1 MALKKGAFVLIEYTV
16 YNKDDQKIIDTTVE
30 EKAKEGGIYSEN
42 TKYEPELV
50 IIGEGMMFKSLEEEI
65 VKLKEGETATI
76 ELPPEKAFGK
86 RDPAKIRIISAREL
100 SRRGIIPRVNE
111 EVEINGQRAII
122 RSVGGGRVT
131 LDFNHPLAGKTL
143 IYDVKVVKVLK
154 EPSEKL
160 RELAYRWLK
169 RALSRKDIRVRV
181 REKVA
186 TITLPVRILSAENLG
201 IAVRGIIRD
210 IQKYFPNIEKVVL
223 REEYEFP
230 KKEAEQK
237 QEQAH
242 SPKDTSKTEKEPP
255 KS

>member
-1 MALKKGAFVLIEYTV
+1 MTLKKGAFILMEYTV
-16 YNKDDQKIIDTTVE
+16 YSKDDHKIIDTTVE
-30 EKAKEGGIYSEN
+30 EKAKEGGIFNEN
-42 TKYEPELV
+42 SKYEPELV
-50 IIGEGMMFKSLEEEI
+50 IIGEGMLFKSLEEEL

-86 RDPAKIRIISAREL
+86 RDPSKIRIISAREL

-143 IYDVKVVKVLK
+143 VYNIKIVKILK

-160 RELAYRWLK
+160 RELVYRWLK
-169 RALSRKDIRVRV
+169 RALSRKDIKVRV
-181 REKVA
+181 REKVI
-186 TITLPVRILSAENLG
+186 TIILPIRILSVENLG
-201 IAVRGIIRD
+201 IAIRGIIRD
-210 IQKYFPNIEKVVL
+210 IQRYFPNVEKIIF

-230 KKEAEQK
+230 RKEVERERK
-237 QEQAH
+237 QDR
-242 SPKDTSKTEKEPP
+242 SPKDTSKIEEESS